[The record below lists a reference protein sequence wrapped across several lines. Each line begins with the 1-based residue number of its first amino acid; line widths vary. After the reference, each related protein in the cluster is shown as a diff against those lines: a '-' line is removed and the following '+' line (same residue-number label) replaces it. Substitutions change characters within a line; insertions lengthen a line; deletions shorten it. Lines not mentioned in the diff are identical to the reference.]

1 MLVMEIDKASCL
13 FEAVMG
19 EQVENIE
26 RCSMGIGNYVF
37 IVFTSSSKYILR
49 CSEEAGAYNESIY
62 WLTELCNIPIPKI
75 ISYGQYAEYE
85 YMVLT
90 YVEGK
95 DIGDIY
101 SELTDA
107 EKEQI
112 AKEVMIIQKNVS
124 ELKIDIS
131 PKWSCE
137 NFVTEMLERA
147 YDLISVNNYFDAAK
161 VNELKNIQKEMQTY
175 ISSIKAIPYLD
186 DISTKNLLI
195 NNGHVSGVIDI
206 DWMGVGDIL
215 TFIALTK
222 VALLNMDLDTK
233 YVDYLLNELKP
244 SEEQYQALIFYCLLF
259 CVDFMGERGTQFLDK
274 IVPINQQIIDRLN
287 RIYDEFMGPWVDYK
301 RQ

>member
-1 MLVMEIDKASCL
+1 MEIDKASCL

-112 AKEVMIIQKNVS
+112 AKEVMII
-124 ELKIDIS
+124 
-131 PKWSCE
+131 P
-137 NFVTEMLERA
+137 
-147 YDLISVNNYFDAAK
+147 
-161 VNELKNIQKEMQTY
+161 
-175 ISSIKAIPYLD
+175 
-186 DISTKNLLI
+186 
-195 NNGHVSGVIDI
+195 
-206 DWMGVGDIL
+206 
-215 TFIALTK
+215 
-222 VALLNMDLDTK
+222 
-233 YVDYLLNELKP
+233 
-244 SEEQYQALIFYCLLF
+244 
-259 CVDFMGERGTQFLDK
+259 
-274 IVPINQQIIDRLN
+274 
-287 RIYDEFMGPWVDYK
+287 
-301 RQ
+301 